1 MICYIRIYISSCDL
15 ILVPDSTDKEV
26 VVAVECFVTAI
37 DPATDRFVGAPGST
51 SPTPWS
57 THRSSSPTQHSSMYP
72 RCTLLALEGVTTSS
86 YPTPIVY
93 QLGSSPW
100 FDTSIA
106 NVRSPPCYPPLG
118 SCFVM
123 SY

>member
-26 VVAVECFVTAI
+26 VVAVECYVTAI

-57 THRSSSPTQHSSMYP
+57 THRSSSPTQHSSTYP
-72 RCTLLALEGVTTSS
+72 RCTSLALEVATTSS
-86 YPTPIVY
+86 YLTPIVS
-93 QLGSSPW
+93 QLRSSPW
-100 FDTSIA
+100 SGTSYA
-106 NVRSPPCYPPLG
+106 NVRSLPYYPPLK
-118 SCFVM
+118 SCTFVIN
-123 SY
+123 